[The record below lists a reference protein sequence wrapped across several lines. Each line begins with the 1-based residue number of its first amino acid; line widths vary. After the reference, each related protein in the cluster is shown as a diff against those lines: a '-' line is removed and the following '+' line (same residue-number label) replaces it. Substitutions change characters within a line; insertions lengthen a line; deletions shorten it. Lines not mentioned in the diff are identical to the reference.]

1 MKKLENNEL
10 IMIVGGGFNFTGVL
24 VKELTNAGKFI
35 YSLGQAFGSSI
46 RRISARNVCPIR

>member
-10 IMIVGGGFNFTGVL
+10 ALIVGGGFTGVL
-24 VKELTNAGKFI
+24 IRELTNAGKFI

-46 RRISARNVCPIR
+46 RRIGSRNVCPIR